1 MGAARLFMASEIF
14 AGYESGF
21 WAPARPGGNQPSE
34 ILACYDSG
42 FSAPTWPGGHH
53 PADPEAGESV
63 ANYNSADGEPSRLR
77 KSAMTNDLI
86 SA

>member
-1 MGAARLFMASEIF
+1 MSAETSKGPQIPTFPSSSEQLT
-14 AGYESGF
+14 SL
-21 WAPARPGGNQPSE
+21 RT
-34 ILACYDSG
+34 